1 MISRFHRLTFPS
13 SQVAPAPLP
22 PPPAARALP
31 RPDHPAGSLPAGALM
46 TACVGGQRV
55 PWSVCPRAMVCG
67 WPASAMVCGWPASG
81 HGLCARA
88 QPASSPRVPIAKWP
102 APRAWSCLM
111 RGGGGV
117 TAVACA
123 GGKGGEAVR
132 ARDGLARHPGPLLA
146 LHGESKRL
154 VVVES
159 PWSQFTS
166 ECQRF
171 GHPPRLDN
179 SPF

>member
-1 MISRFHRLTFPS
+1 MSSWEGLADIPLRFHRLTFPS
-13 SQVAPAPLP
+13 SDVSIISG
-22 PPPAARALP
+22 R
-31 RPDHPAGSLPAGALM
+31 
-46 TACVGGQRV
+46 
-55 PWSVCPRAMVCG
+55 
-67 WPASAMVCGWPASG
+67 ASAATAAACCACASPTRPSCRRSSCRCADDSMCGWPASG